1 MNKIIKIK
9 HNNTTIEVP
18 CGISV
23 EEILNKLNIETEK
36 DYNKNPIV
44 AAQVNFELLPLSY
57 TLTYDASITPIKLFS
72 DLGKRVYRH
81 SICFLL
87 CYASWLI
94 FPNRQLM
101 IGHSLG
107 DGYYFHY
114 SDSKKLSEN
123 EVFLLEKTMKEIVND
138 NLSINYKRISYN
150 EGLSYFSN
158 RGALETVD
166 LIKYQHEPT
175 IEIYDINGYMD
186 KSYEP
191 LVNKSKL
198 LSLWELK
205 KYDNFGMLLRYPRS
219 SDFTV
224 LQNFKDNPLL
234 YKVFI
239 EYKKWNER
247 LQFQSLG
254 KLNMNC
260 INNNIEEYIRL
271 AETLLHKKIANIADS
286 ICEKKNAKIVFIA
299 GPSSSGKTTFTH
311 KLGIQLKLLGK
322 EPILISLDNYYH
334 LKKDIPLDEKGKL
347 DFECLEALDTNL
359 FQQNVKDLFNNK
371 EIELPTF
378 NFKKNKREYFGNTVK
393 LKKDTIF
400 LIEGIHGLNPKLLP
414 NIDNKSI
421 YKIYISALTQL
432 NLDDHNRI
440 STTDNRILRRITRD
454 NMTRG
459 ISATKTL
466 SMWDSVQAGENK
478 HIFPYQNNADTML
491 NSALEYEL
499 GAIKPFVE
507 PLLKTVEPSSSI
519 AFSIAR
525 RLLAFLSRVHPIS
538 DNMVPKDSLIR
549 EFIGG
554 SEFDVK

>member
-1 MNKIIKIK
+1 MNNKILIKNKEKSIK
-9 HNNTTIEVP
+9 
-18 CGISV
+18 CDKGITV
-23 EEILNKLNIETEK
+23 EKILLDLNINLNEN
-36 DYNKNPIV
+36 YFNNPIV
-44 AAQVNFELLPLSY
+44 AAQINYELLPLSY
-57 TLTYDASITPIKLFS
+57 PLTYDAEIEPIRLFS

-81 SICFLL
+81 SICYLL
-87 CYASWLI
+87 CYASWIL
-94 FPNRQLM
+94 FPERQLM

-114 SDSKKLSEN
+114 SDSKPVNQEDVTHLISI
-123 EVFLLEKTMKEIVND
+123 MKDLIND
-138 NLSINYKRISYN
+138 KIPIIYKRITYN
-150 EGLSYFSN
+150 SGLNYFTN
-158 RGALETVD
+158 RGAFETVD

-175 IEIYDINGYMD
+175 IAIYDINGYMD

-191 LVNKSKL
+191 LVYNTKIL
-198 LSLWELK
+198 ELWELR
-205 KYDNFGMLLRYPRS
+205 KYDKSGMLLRYPRS
-219 SDFTV
+219 SDFTI

-234 YKVFI
+234 FEVFI
-239 EYKKWNER
+239 EYKKWNEK

-260 INNNIEEYIRL
+260 INNDIEEYIRL
-271 AETLLHKKIANIADS
+271 AESLLHKKISNIADS
-286 ICEKKNAKIVFIA
+286 ICDKKSAQIVFIA

-322 EPILISLDNYYH
+322 SPILISLDNYY
-334 LKKDIPLDEKGKL
+334 KSRAEIPLNHKGET
-347 DFECLEALDTNL
+347 DFECLEALDTEL
-359 FQQNVKDLFNNK
+359 FQQNVKDLLNNK
-371 EIELPTF
+371 EIELPSF
-378 NFKKNKREYFGNTVK
+378 NFKKGKREYLGKKVK

-414 NIDNKSI
+414 NIDENVT
-421 YKIYISALTQL
+421 YKVYISALTQL

-459 ISATKTL
+459 ISATTTL
-466 SMWDSVQAGENK
+466 KMWDSVQAGENK
-478 HIFPYQNNADTML
+478 HIFPYQNNADTL
-491 NSALEYEL
+491 INSALEYEL

-519 AFSIAR
+519 AFAIAR
-525 RLLAFLSRVHPIS
+525 RLLEFLSRVHPIS
-538 DNMVPKDSLIR
+538 ESLVPKDSLIR

-554 SEFDVK
+554 SEFDVT

>member
-1 MNKIIKIK
+1 MIKTTYNNK
-9 HNNTTIEVP
+9 TIEME

-23 EEILNKLNIETEK
+23 EQCLKEHNVTIEE
-36 DYNKNPIV
+36 DYQKNPIV
-44 AAQVNFELLPLSY
+44 AVQVNYELLPLSY
-57 TLTYDASITPIKLFS
+57 MLTFDAMITPIYLFS

-87 CYASWLI
+87 CYASWKV
-94 FPNRQLM
+94 FPKRQLM

-114 SDSKKLSEN
+114 TDSYILTQNDIDKLSQEM
-123 EVFLLEKTMKEIVND
+123 ERIVKN
-138 NLSINYKRISYN
+138 NLPITYTNITYE
-150 EGLSYFSN
+150 EGLKYFQN

-166 LIKYQHEPT
+166 LIKYQHEPV
-175 IEIYDINGYMD
+175 IAIYKIKNYMD

-191 LVNKSKL
+191 LVSHSSVL
-198 LSLWELK
+198 GLWELR
-205 KYDNFGMLLRYPRS
+205 KYETQGMLLRYPRS
-219 SDFTV
+219 SDFTQ
-224 LQNFKDNPLL
+224 LQTFKDNPLL
-234 YKVFI
+234 FKVYK
-239 EYKKWNER
+239 EYKKWNQV
-247 LQFQSLG
+247 LHFQSLG

-260 INNNIEEYIRL
+260 INNNINEYIRL
-271 AETLLHKKIANIADS
+271 AETLQQKKIAKIADT
-286 ICEKKNAKIVFIA
+286 ICDRPSTRIVFVA
-299 GPSSSGKTTFTH
+299 GPSSSGKTTFTN

-322 EPILISLDNYYH
+322 CPILISLDNYYK
-334 LKKDIPLDEKGKL
+334 LKNDIPRDENGKH
-347 DFECLEALDTNL
+347 DFECLEALDTAL
-359 FQQNVKDLFNNK
+359 FQKNVEDLFDNK
-371 EIELPTF
+371 EIELPSF
-378 NFKKNKREYFGNTVK
+378 NFKKNKREYLGNKVSFEE
-393 LKKDTIF
+393 DTIL
-400 LIEGIHGLNPKLLP
+400 LIEGIHGLNPKLIP
-414 NIDNKSI
+414 TADRETT

-459 ISATKTL
+459 ISATTTL

-507 PLLKTVEPSSSI
+507 PLLKTVEPSSSM
-519 AFSIAR
+519 AFAIAR
-525 RLLAFLSRVHPIS
+525 RLLAFLSRVHPIAES
-538 DNMVPKDSLIR
+538 MVPKDSLLR

-554 SEFDVK
+554 SEFNVT